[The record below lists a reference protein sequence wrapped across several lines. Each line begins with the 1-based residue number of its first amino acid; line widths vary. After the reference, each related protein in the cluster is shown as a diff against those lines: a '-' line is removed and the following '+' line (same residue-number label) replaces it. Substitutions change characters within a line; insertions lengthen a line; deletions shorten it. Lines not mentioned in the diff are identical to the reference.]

1 MRNKLPVLKGEE
13 RYKLSD
19 LIPGLGLR
27 LWTAGTI
34 CHCVLRSK
42 LEGGNVGENTH

>member
-1 MRNKLPVLKGEE
+1 MRNKLPVMKGEE
-13 RYKLSD
+13 IQTIRFD
-19 LIPGLGLR
+19 TWAGTEAG
-27 LWTAGTI
+27 TGAGTI